1 MSIKEVEISKI
12 HAFKNHP
19 FKVIDD
25 DRMQELIKSI
35 SANGVLTPVLI
46 RPDGDDKYEMVSGHR
61 RMFAAEKAGLFTIPA
76 EIKEMTD
83 DEAIV
88 KMVDANVQRE
98 EILPSERAYSFKMK
112 MDALSR
118 QGSRKDLTCGTEFHK
133 LEAEKEKTRNRIGK
147 EAGIS
152 GRMVQK
158 YIKLADLAPEILQLV
173 DEKKIGINMAVEIS
187 RFDKELQKWLYE
199 YRKEN
204 GFLKPY
210 QIEALK
216 NSGNTDNITQRVMI
230 HILNDSLPENKIS
243 GKVLLSEKK
252 LDKYFPPHFSAKQRE
267 KVIIGLLAKWHEE
280 NK

>member
-1 MSIKEVEISKI
+1 
-12 HAFKNHP
+12 
-19 FKVIDD
+19 
-25 DRMQELIKSI
+25 
-35 SANGVLTPVLI
+35 
-46 RPDGDDKYEMVSGHR
+46 
-61 RMFAAEKAGLFTIPA
+61 
-76 EIKEMTD
+76 
-83 DEAIV
+83 
-88 KMVDANVQRE
+88 
-98 EILPSERAYSFKMK
+98 
-112 MDALSR
+112 
-118 QGSRKDLTCGTEFHK
+118 
-133 LEAEKEKTRNRIGK
+133 
-147 EAGIS
+147 
-152 GRMVQK
+152 MVQK
-158 YIKLADLAPEILQLV
+158 YIKLADLALEILQLV

-216 NSGNTDNITQRVMI
+216 NSGNTDNIMQRVMI